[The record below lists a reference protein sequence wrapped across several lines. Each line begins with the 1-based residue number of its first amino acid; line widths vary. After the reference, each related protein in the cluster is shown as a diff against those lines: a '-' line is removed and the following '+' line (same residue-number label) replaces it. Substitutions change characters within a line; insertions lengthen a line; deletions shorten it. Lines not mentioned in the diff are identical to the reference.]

1 MRFSV
6 SVLYCSQQVRER
18 PSDKLKKIMNDLNKW
33 KEFFNEVAEHCNYWD
48 LGFGAIDVD
57 YESEIVRQAFVDGS
71 DVDEA
76 CDLWRE
82 AIAEIAI
89 GG

>member
-1 MRFSV
+1 M

-18 PSDKLKKIMNDLNKW
+18 PSNKLKKIMNDLNKW

-48 LGFGAIDVD
+48 LGFGAIDAE
-57 YESEIVRQAFVDGS
+57 YESEIVRQAFVDGA

-76 CDLWRE
+76 CDQWRE

>member
-1 MRFSV
+1 
-6 SVLYCSQQVRER
+6 VRER

-33 KEFFNEVAEHCNYWD
+33 KEFFNEVAEHCSYWE
-48 LGFGAIDVD
+48 LGFGAIDAE
-57 YESEIVRQAFVDGS
+57 YESEIVRQAFVGGA

-76 CDLWRE
+76 CDQWRE

>member
-1 MRFSV
+1 MLSCF
-6 SVLYCSQQVRER
+6 QQVRER

-48 LGFGAIDVD
+48 LGFCAIDAD
-57 YESEIVRQAFVDGS
+57 YESEKVRQAFVDGS

-82 AIAEIAI
+82 AIQEIAL